1 MSRTPAGALTRVLG
15 FGFSIALAIGGT
27 IGVGILRLPGEVAAQ
42 LGDGRLTI
50 IVWVIGGIYALLGAI
65 SVAELAAMLPAA
77 GGFYVYARRA
87 FGPVVGFVI
96 GWNDWILNSVTI
108 AYAAYT
114 AADFIIRLQPE
125 LAGHQ
130 TMLALA
136 CVAGF
141 AGLHWHGLRF
151 GSVTQ
156 NVLSSMIG
164 LMLVGLAIAC
174 FFVPGHA
181 QGAPASVGSAAE
193 QAVGTVGFFAA
204 IAAALRSVIV
214 AYDGWYNAIYLS
226 EETVDAGRNVPR
238 AMLSCAVLVTVL
250 YVLINAGFVHALS
263 FSALAASKLPAADV
277 ANILLPHGGD
287 TFVTALSLCVVLGLI
302 NAVFLGAPRILYAL
316 SRDGLL
322 GGRVATVSAGG
333 TPRPALGF
341 TALAAVLLIALGD
354 LERLVSIAAVLF
366 VMNYVSAY
374 AGLYTLRWREPD
386 LPRPYRTPGFPWT
399 TACVL
404 LGSVCFFVLTVLE
417 DPRSAAAAL
426 GLAALAIPVHRYGG
440 APPPPRD

>member
-1 MSRTPAGALTRVLG
+1 LNRTSAGSLSRILG

-50 IVWVIGGIYALLGAI
+50 IVWIIGGVYALLGAI

-114 AADFIIRLQPE
+114 AADFMIRLRPAW
-125 LAGHQ
+125 AGHQ

-136 CVAGF
+136 CVGVF
-141 AGLHWHGLRF
+141 AGLHWRGLRF

-156 NVLSSMIG
+156 NVLSSTIG
-164 LMLVGLAIAC
+164 LLLVGLAVAC

-181 QGAPASVGSAAE
+181 ADAPAAVSSVAG
-193 QAVGTVGFFAA
+193 QGVGTLGFYAA

-226 EETVDAGRNVPR
+226 EETVDAGKNVPR

-277 ANILLPHGGD
+277 ANVLLPHGGD
-287 TFVTALSLCVVLGLI
+287 TFVTILSLCVVLGLI
-302 NAVFLGAPRILYAL
+302 NAVFLGAPRILFAL

-322 GGRVATVSAGG
+322 GGRAATVSAGG

-341 TALAAVLLIALGD
+341 TALAAALLIVAGD

-374 AGLYTLRWREPD
+374 AGLYTLRWREPGA
-386 LPRPYRTPGFPWT
+386 PRPYRTPGFPWT

-404 LGSVCFFVLTVLE
+404 IGSVSFFVLTVLE
-417 DPRSAAAAL
+417 DPQSAAMAV
-426 GLAALAIPVHRYGG
+426 GLAAIAIPIHRYLG
-440 APPPPRD
+440 APAPPRA